1 MHYTEVSI
9 TRVFATGRVFA
20 RKYSIL
26 VKLTMYK
33 YATPQTVLY
42 IYARCKMVSAGGAE
56 DRRNGVGQEARMRSF
71 PYYLTQICGHHVVS
85 SVVGQSVCHP
95 CRRLSV
101 ICRDNVWEEIAE
113 RGQNM
118 SG

>member
-1 MHYTEVSI
+1 MYYTKVSI

-42 IYARCKMVSAGGAE
+42 IYARYEMG
-56 DRRNGVGQEARMRSF
+56 RRVA
-71 PYYLTQICGHHVVS
+71 
-85 SVVGQSVCHP
+85 
-95 CRRLSV
+95 
-101 ICRDNVWEEIAE
+101 
-113 RGQNM
+113 QNM
-118 SG
+118 YGMVWGRKRVCGAFLIL

>member
-42 IYARCKMVSAGGAE
+42 IYARCEMG
-56 DRRNGVGQEARMRSF
+56 RRVA
-71 PYYLTQICGHHVVS
+71 
-85 SVVGQSVCHP
+85 
-95 CRRLSV
+95 
-101 ICRDNVWEEIAE
+101 
-113 RGQNM
+113 
-118 SG
+118 

>member
-1 MHYTEVSI
+1 MRYTKVLI

-42 IYARCKMVSAGGAE
+42 IYARCEMGSASGAE
-56 DRRNGVGQEARMRSF
+56 YVRNGVGQEARMRSF
-71 PYYLTQICGHHVVS
+71 PYYLTQIDGQKSYVVS
-85 SVVGQSVCHP
+85 SVVVQSVC
-95 CRRLSV
+95 
-101 ICRDNVWEEIAE
+101 
-113 RGQNM
+113 
-118 SG
+118 

>member
-42 IYARCKMVSAGGAE
+42 IYARCEMGRRVAQKTCGMVWGRRGVCGA
-56 DRRNGVGQEARMRSF
+56 F
-71 PYYLTQICGHHVVS
+71 LI
-85 SVVGQSVCHP
+85 
-95 CRRLSV
+95 
-101 ICRDNVWEEIAE
+101 I
-113 RGQNM
+113 
-118 SG
+118 